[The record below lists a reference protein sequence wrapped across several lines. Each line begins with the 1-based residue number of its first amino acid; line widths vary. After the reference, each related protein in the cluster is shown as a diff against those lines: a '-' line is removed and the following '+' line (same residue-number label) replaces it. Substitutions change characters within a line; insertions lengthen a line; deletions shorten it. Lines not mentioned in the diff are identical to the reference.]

1 MPFVK
6 DGQLDGSMARMRT
19 SFPAA
24 LSARNGKAS
33 PEKFDPPPWQPMTT
47 SGYSPASFI
56 CSFASCPMTV
66 WCRSTWFKTLPRAYF
81 ASSWVAASSTASEMA
96 MPRLPGLRGSCS
108 RIFRPDRVR
117 SEGDGIT
124 SAPHRCIM
132 LLRYGFCW

>member
-66 WCRSTWFKTLPRAYF
+66 WCRSTWFKTL
-81 ASSWVAASSTASEMA
+81 
-96 MPRLPGLRGSCS
+96 
-108 RIFRPDRVR
+108 R
-117 SEGDGIT
+117 SEEHTSELQSPCNLECRLLLETKRPCSDGRLLAH
-124 SAPHRCIM
+124 SGAPQ
-132 LLRYGFCW
+132 GFHGHMIFARSLHTFVSQ